1 MNRKI
6 VADSSSDLHNLASID
21 FSIAPMIIH
30 TADNAYLDDSKLD
43 VTAMVEDLQ
52 KNKSKTS
59 SACPGLGDWLNAFGD
74 AEEVFCLT
82 ITSKLSGSYNSACLA
97 KNEYEEQYPGRRV
110 YVIDSL
116 STGPEMQLLAEK
128 IMELTEQGADFD
140 TVCQELNSYKKRT
153 HLIFML
159 ESLKNL
165 ANNGRVSHAVA
176 AITGFLGI
184 RLVGKA
190 LDGVLEPLDKC
201 RGAKKAIQTIVS
213 RMKELGYCGGKL
225 RIAHCMNPDA
235 ANNLVALLKEQFPN
249 ITPDIC
255 STGGLCSYYAEKGG
269 ILVGFES

>member
-6 VADSSSDLHNLASID
+6 VADSSADLHDLTTID

-30 TADNAYLDDSKLD
+30 TAAKAYLDDEHLD
-43 VTAMVEDLQ
+43 VGDMVEALL

-74 AEEVFCLT
+74 AEEIFCLT
-82 ITSKLSGSYNSACLA
+82 ITSKLSGSYNSARLA
-97 KNEYEEQYPGRRV
+97 KAEYEGQHPGRRV
-110 YVIDSL
+110 HVIDSL

-140 TVCQELNSYKKRT
+140 TVCREVQSYSQRT
-153 HLIFML
+153 NLMFML

-176 AITGFLGI
+176 KITGLLGI

-201 RGAKKAIQTIVS
+201 RGAKKALQTIVS
-213 RMKELGYCGGKL
+213 RMKEMGYQGGKI
-225 RIAHCMNPDA
+225 RIAHCLNSNGA
-235 ANNLVALLKEQFPN
+235 AELVDLLKAQFPGA
-249 ITPDIC
+249 TPDIC
-255 STGGLCSYYAEKGG
+255 TTGGLCSYYAEKGG